1 MQFKHYLDAIRADG
15 DLIAATA
22 PRGLDRP
29 VPACPPWDVR
39 DVVVHLASV
48 YDNKVMAMRLGRRP
62 EEGEWVMDAPFGKNT
77 VEWFED
83 EHAKLLAELAAHEPS
98 DHAWTWWP
106 QDQTVGFWYR
116 RMALET
122 VVHRVDVEDQ
132 FGARSAIDPELAID
146 GIDEVLTIMLAG
158 EEDAAAQAPGVAT
171 VVLRVNDTRDTTAGD
186 AASWTVKLEEA
197 GTAITTGRAA
207 SPDAVLSGDAATM
220 FLYLWGRADVEQL
233 SREGDAAAVA
243 LMRARL
249 AAATQ

>member
-1 MQFKHYLDAIRADG
+1 VQFKHYLDAIRTDG

-22 PRGLDRP
+22 SRGLDRP
-29 VPACPPWDVR
+29 VPVCPPWDVR
-39 DVVVHLASV
+39 DVVAHLATV

-62 EEGEWVMDAPFGKNT
+62 EEREWVTDAPFGKDT

-83 EHAKLLAELAAHEPS
+83 EQAKLLAELTAHQPS
-98 DHAWTWWP
+98 EHAWTWWP

-132 FGARSAIDPELAID
+132 FGTRSAIDADLAVD

-158 EEDAAAQAPGVAT
+158 EEGAAAEIPGTAT
-171 VVLRVNDTRDTTAGD
+171 VVLSVNTAGSPTADD
-186 AASWTVKLEEA
+186 AATWTVKLEDS
-197 GTAITTGRAA
+197 GTTITAGRAA
-207 SPDAVLSGDAATM
+207 SPDAVLSGEAATM
-220 FLYLWGRADVEQL
+220 FLYLWGRAGVELL
-233 SREGDAAAVA
+233 SCDGDAAAVA